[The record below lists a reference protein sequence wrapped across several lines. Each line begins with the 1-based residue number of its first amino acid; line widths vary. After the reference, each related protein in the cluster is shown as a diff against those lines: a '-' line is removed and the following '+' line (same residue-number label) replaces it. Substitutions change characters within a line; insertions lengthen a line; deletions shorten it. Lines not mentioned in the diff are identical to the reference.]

1 MSQSSGQSAAIPPA
15 MPVPGGAPGGAARPR
30 NPKKRQKIVLAV
42 FLLVVVA
49 FFAVVYFAT
58 RHNADTA
65 KVGDCVSQSGEN
77 SVKVVKCDDPAAAF
91 KVVGRLQGKT
101 QDEATT
107 TACKPFEGAGAQ
119 QAYWQGVAGQTGLV
133 LCLAPTAG

>member
-1 MSQSSGQSAAIPPA
+1 MAQYSEQSAAIPPT
-15 MPVPGGAPGGAARPR
+15 MPVPSGAARPR

-42 FLLVVVA
+42 FLLLVVV

-65 KVGDCVSQSGEN
+65 KVGDCVKQNGEN
-77 SVKVVKCDDPAAAF
+77 SVTVVKCDDPSAAF
-91 KVVGRLQGKT
+91 RVVGRLQGKT

-107 TACKPFEGAGAQ
+107 TACKPFEGAGAE
-119 QAYWQGVAGQTGLV
+119 QAYWQGVEGQTGLV
-133 LCLAPTAG
+133 LCLAPTSG